1 MKGFLGTYASFSADF
16 NLVLQIAMGIA
27 LLIGAGLARA
37 RRYRAHALCQS
48 AVLILNLF
56 LIAFVMWPSFQLQ
69 LLPALPAKLGRL
81 RVAVAIVHGTSG
93 AAAELLGI
101 YILLAAGTS
110 LLPRSWRFQ
119 RWKLWMRV
127 VLTLW
132 WIVLAAGIATYF
144 AWYVPPS
151 HSVLR

>member
-1 MKGFLGTYASFSADF
+1 MRGFLGTYASFSTDL

-56 LIAFVMWPSFQLQ
+56 LIAFVMLPSFELQ
-69 LLPALPAKLGRL
+69 VLPLLPRKLARL
-81 RVAVAIVHGTSG
+81 RIAVAIVHGTFG
-93 AAAELLGI
+93 IVAELLGT
-101 YILLAAGTS
+101 YILLAAGTN
-110 LLPRSWRFQ
+110 LLPRSWRFR

-127 VLTLW
+127 ELALW

-144 AWYVPPS
+144 VWYVPPS
-151 HSVLR
+151 HSALR